1 MEDAQIIELFF
12 ARSEDA
18 ISELDKKY
26 GKLCHKLADNILA
39 SAQDAEECVNDAYL
53 STWNAIPPQRPESLP
68 AFVGTLVRRC
78 SITRY
83 RANTAMKRNS
93 HYDMCMEELETFLAS
108 PQQAMEEHYAAREL
122 AAAIERFLDTQSKE
136 NRVLFM
142 RRYWCRQLCRDRQ
155 APRHHRG
162 QRPIAPDAYAQAA
175 QDLSDRTGGAGMT
188 PELFSDA
195 MNEIGAKYVEEALT
209 YKRPAQ
215 RSFWSK
221 LAKRAAMVALVA
233 LLALSGFAAASPAAR
248 AAMIH
253 WVETWTGSQVSY
265 EYAGDAPTGELP
277 FYAITA
283 LPDGYT
289 LDEDMSYEDSG
300 FRQLCYRSGDDLILF
315 SYIYMQDDSFSY
327 YDMGEDTE
335 ISEITV
341 NGCKGKFFLASDESL
356 WSTLEWI
363 DEESNLHFSL
373 DASGDEAVLRALA
386 ESVAVTEK
394 TVDLSDDDEDENILT
409 LDDIEGEKL
418 PDEEAKP

>member
-18 ISELDKKY
+18 ISELDMKY

-142 RRYWCRQLCRDRQ
+142 RRYW
-155 APRHHRG
+155 
-162 QRPIAPDAYAQAA
+162 YADSFA
-175 QDLSDRTGGAGMT
+175 
-188 PELFSDA
+188 
-195 MNEIGAKYVEEALT
+195 EIGAKYVEEALT

-327 YDMGEDTE
+327 YDMGEDTQ

-341 NGCKGKFFLASDESL
+341 NGCKGKFFLASDPSL

-394 TVDLSDDDEDENILT
+394 TVDLSDGDEDENILT
-409 LDDIEGEKL
+409 FDDIEGKSSPTRRRNRERL
-418 PDEEAKP
+418 SCVGGYLH

>member
-108 PQQAMEEHYAAREL
+108 PQQAAEEHY
-122 AAAIERFLDTQSKE
+122 
-136 NRVLFM
+136 
-142 RRYWCRQLCRDRQ
+142 
-155 APRHHRG
+155 
-162 QRPIAPDAYAQAA
+162 
-175 QDLSDRTGGAGMT
+175 
-188 PELFSDA
+188 
-195 MNEIGAKYVEEALT
+195 
-209 YKRPAQ
+209 
-215 RSFWSK
+215 
-221 LAKRAAMVALVA
+221 AAMVALVA

-327 YDMGEDTE
+327 YDMGEDTK
-335 ISEITV
+335 ISEVTV

-394 TVDLSDDDEDENILT
+394 TVDLSDGDEDENILT
-409 LDDIEGEKL
+409 FDDIEGEKL